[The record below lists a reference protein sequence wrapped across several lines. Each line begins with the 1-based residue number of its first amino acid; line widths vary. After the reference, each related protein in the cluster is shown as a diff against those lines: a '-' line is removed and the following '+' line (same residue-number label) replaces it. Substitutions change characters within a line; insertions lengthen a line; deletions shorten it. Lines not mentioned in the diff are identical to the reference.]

1 MVNIAKFI
9 QPLLNV
15 LNNIGKFVS
24 KNKNKSLRQN
34 IFALLNPTPHS
45 YEVNKYIDYVV
56 ILAVLTS
63 VICIILETVQEVNSV
78 WSTEFK
84 TLDILTVTIF
94 SIEYVLRVYSCC
106 EIQSYSKPIRG
117 RILYI
122 FSASAL
128 IDLLSISPFYIS
140 LIVNKSI
147 DLRFLRIF
155 RLTRLLKLTRYTG
168 TLNTLLKAVQ
178 REKYVLMAA
187 AFMMILMIIL
197 TASLGYMFEH
207 DTQPDKFESIPAS
220 MYWAVITLASVGYGD
235 ITPITP
241 LGRLMTVIVSFVGI
255 GIFAIPAGLMA
266 SSFTDQLRLDR
277 KTFEDDV
284 RKLVTSDKFTA
295 EDREN
300 LELEAERLHLP
311 KDVIQEIINRIDL
324 DKEEHISDG
333 ISIGEVSIELTLE
346 EYRKEVNILRRLAL
360 SEHAHLLEEQIN
372 NPSKTTQL
380 ERDIWKTLQ

>member
-1 MVNIAKFI
+1 MVNIEKFI
-9 QPLLNV
+9 QPLLHV
-15 LNNIGKFVS
+15 FNNIGKFVS

-56 ILAVLTS
+56 IMAVLIS
-63 VICIILETVQEVNSV
+63 VISIILETVQEVNSV
-78 WSTEFK
+78 WSAEFK

-106 EIQSYSKPIRG
+106 EIQRYSKPIRG

-128 IDLLSISPFYIS
+128 IDLLAISPFYIS
-140 LIVNKSI
+140 LFVNKSI

-207 DTQPDKFESIPAS
+207 DSQPDKFESIPAS

-324 DKEEHISDG
+324 DKEEQISAG
-333 ISIGEVSIELTLE
+333 ISIGGVSIELTLE
-346 EYRKEVNILRRLAL
+346 EYRKEVNTLRRLAL
-360 SEHAHLLEEQIN
+360 SEQAHLLEEQIN

>member
-117 RILYI
+117 RMLYI
-122 FSASAL
+122 FSPSAL
-128 IDLLSISPFYIS
+128 IDLLAISPFYIS

-372 NPSKTTQL
+372 NPSNTTQL

>member
-117 RILYI
+117 RMLYI
-122 FSASAL
+122 FSPSAL
-128 IDLLSISPFYIS
+128 IDLLAISPFYIS
-140 LIVNKSI
+140 LIVNKLI
-147 DLRFLRIF
+147 
-155 RLTRLLKLTRYTG
+155 
-168 TLNTLLKAVQ
+168 
-178 REKYVLMAA
+178 
-187 AFMMILMIIL
+187 
-197 TASLGYMFEH
+197 
-207 DTQPDKFESIPAS
+207 
-220 MYWAVITLASVGYGD
+220 
-235 ITPITP
+235 
-241 LGRLMTVIVSFVGI
+241 
-255 GIFAIPAGLMA
+255 
-266 SSFTDQLRLDR
+266 
-277 KTFEDDV
+277 
-284 RKLVTSDKFTA
+284 
-295 EDREN
+295 
-300 LELEAERLHLP
+300 
-311 KDVIQEIINRIDL
+311 
-324 DKEEHISDG
+324 
-333 ISIGEVSIELTLE
+333 
-346 EYRKEVNILRRLAL
+346 
-360 SEHAHLLEEQIN
+360 
-372 NPSKTTQL
+372 
-380 ERDIWKTLQ
+380 

>member
-1 MVNIAKFI
+1 MVNIEKFI
-9 QPLLNV
+9 QPLLHV
-15 LNNIGKFVS
+15 FNNIGKFVS

-56 ILAVLTS
+56 ILAVLIS

-78 WSTEFK
+78 WSAEFK

-106 EIQSYSKPIRG
+106 EIQRYSKPIRG

-128 IDLLSISPFYIS
+128 IDLLAISPFYIS
-140 LIVNKSI
+140 LFVNKSI

-207 DTQPDKFESIPAS
+207 DSQPDKFESIPAS

-300 LELEAERLHLP
+300 LELEAERLHLS

-324 DKEEHISDG
+324 DKEEQISAG
-333 ISIGEVSIELTLE
+333 ISIGGVSIELTLE
-346 EYRKEVNILRRLAL
+346 EYRKEVNTLRRLAL
-360 SEHAHLLEEQIN
+360 SEQAHLLEEQIN

-380 ERDIWKTLQ
+380 ERDIWKTLK

>member
-1 MVNIAKFI
+1 
-9 QPLLNV
+9 
-15 LNNIGKFVS
+15 
-24 KNKNKSLRQN
+24 
-34 IFALLNPTPHS
+34 
-45 YEVNKYIDYVV
+45 
-56 ILAVLTS
+56 
-63 VICIILETVQEVNSV
+63 
-78 WSTEFK
+78 
-84 TLDILTVTIF
+84 
-94 SIEYVLRVYSCC
+94 
-106 EIQSYSKPIRG
+106 
-117 RILYI
+117 
-122 FSASAL
+122 
-128 IDLLSISPFYIS
+128 
-140 LIVNKSI
+140 
-147 DLRFLRIF
+147 
-155 RLTRLLKLTRYTG
+155 
-168 TLNTLLKAVQ
+168 
-178 REKYVLMAA
+178 
-187 AFMMILMIIL
+187 
-197 TASLGYMFEH
+197 
-207 DTQPDKFESIPAS
+207 
-220 MYWAVITLASVGYGD
+220 
-235 ITPITP
+235 
-241 LGRLMTVIVSFVGI
+241 MTVIVSFVGI

>member
-117 RILYI
+117 RMLYI
-122 FSASAL
+122 FSPSAL
-128 IDLLSISPFYIS
+128 IDLLAISPFYIS

-360 SEHAHLLEEQIN
+360 SEHTHLLEEQIN

>member
-117 RILYI
+117 RMLYI
-122 FSASAL
+122 FSPSAL
-128 IDLLSISPFYIS
+128 IDLLAISPFYIS

-295 EDREN
+295 EDRKN

>member
-1 MVNIAKFI
+1 MVNIEKFI
-9 QPLLNV
+9 QPLLHV
-15 LNNIGKFVS
+15 FNNIGKFVS

-56 ILAVLTS
+56 IMAVLIS
-63 VICIILETVQEVNSV
+63 VISIILETVQEVNSV
-78 WSTEFK
+78 WSAEFK

-106 EIQSYSKPIRG
+106 EIQRYSKPIRG

-128 IDLLSISPFYIS
+128 IDLLAISPFYIS
-140 LIVNKSI
+140 LFVNKSI

-207 DTQPDKFESIPAS
+207 DSQPDKFESIPAS

-324 DKEEHISDG
+324 DKEEQISAG
-333 ISIGEVSIELTLE
+333 ISIGGVSIELTLE
-346 EYRKEVNILRRLAL
+346 EYRKEVNTLRRLAL
-360 SEHAHLLEEQIN
+360 SEQAHLLEEQIN

-380 ERDIWKTLQ
+380 ERDIWKTLK

>member
-117 RILYI
+117 RMLYI
-122 FSASAL
+122 FSPSAL
-128 IDLLSISPFYIS
+128 IDLLAISPFYIS

>member
-122 FSASAL
+122 FSPSAL
-128 IDLLSISPFYIS
+128 IDLLAISPFYIS

>member
-1 MVNIAKFI
+1 MNIAKFI

-117 RILYI
+117 RMLYI
-122 FSASAL
+122 FSPSAL
-128 IDLLSISPFYIS
+128 IDLLAISPFYIS

>member
-122 FSASAL
+122 FSPSAL
-128 IDLLSISPFYIS
+128 IDLLAISPFYIS

-360 SEHAHLLEEQIN
+360 SEHTHLLEEQIN

>member
-1 MVNIAKFI
+1 MVNIEKFI
-9 QPLLNV
+9 QPILNV
-15 LNNIGKFVS
+15 FNNTGKFVS

-56 ILAVLTS
+56 ILAVLIS

-78 WSTEFK
+78 WSAEFK

-106 EIQSYSKPIRG
+106 EIQRYSKPIRG

-128 IDLLSISPFYIS
+128 IDLLAISPFYIS
-140 LIVNKSI
+140 LFVNKSI

-207 DTQPDKFESIPAS
+207 DSQPDKFESIPAS

-300 LELEAERLHLP
+300 LELEAERLHLS

-324 DKEEHISDG
+324 DKEEQISAG
-333 ISIGEVSIELTLE
+333 ISIGGVSIELTLE
-346 EYRKEVNILRRLAL
+346 EYRKEVNTLRRLAL
-360 SEHAHLLEEQIN
+360 SEQAHLLEEQIN

-380 ERDIWKTLQ
+380 ERDIWKTLK